1 MKDEIDPK
9 IKECS
14 TFEEINV
21 IITDW
26 MCYYNK
32 DRYVWD
38 LARLSPDEYYKYY
51 TTGIYP
57 IPGVKPPKNAP
68 VSPNTVVAQT

>member
-1 MKDEIDPK
+1 MKDEIGSK
-9 IKECS
+9 VRECS
-14 TFEEINV
+14 SFNEIKV

-26 MCYYNK
+26 MDYYNK
-32 DRYVWD
+32 DRYIWD

-57 IPGVKPPKNAP
+57 IPGMKPPEDHTAKA
-68 VSPNTVVAQT
+68 SSDSRQS